1 MPYLFLALGL
11 IILLAGGKLLVDG
24 ASALAAKLG
33 LSAGLIGLTVVS
45 FGTSAPELLVSVSAA
60 LKGNSDIS
68 LGNVIGSN
76 ITNISLVLGI
86 SAIVF
91 PIAIHKSVLKLD
103 YLFMLLSSL
112 LFYLLSFNGLISRI
126 EGILFVILLVVL
138 NWYFFRKLKGATADL
153 DEQETTSLKK
163 SPVWKA
169 IVLVLGGVLGL
180 YFGADLFVDNA
191 VEISKIF
198 GISER
203 VIGIT
208 VIAIGTSLP
217 ELATSIIAAINKKTD
232 IAIGNILGSNIMN
245 ILAIIGITALVQP
258 ISVSEVFLKQDFIWM
273 ITLTLLLFPILSTK
287 LRISRWEGMLLVM
300 VYAIYIF
307 TII

>member
-1 MPYLFLALGL
+1 MIYLLLVIGL
-11 IILLAGGKLLVDG
+11 VILLAGGKLLVDG

-112 LFYLLSFNGLISRI
+112 LFYILSFNGLISRI

-138 NWYFFRKLKGATADL
+138 NWYFFRKLKGPAAEL
-153 DEQETTSLKK
+153 DEEETENLKK
-163 SPVWKA
+163 SPIWKA
-169 IVLVLGGVLGL
+169 IALVLGGVLGL

-203 VIGIT
+203 VIGVT

-217 ELATSIIAAINKKTD
+217 ELTTSIIAAINKKTD

-273 ITLTLLLFPILSTK
+273 LALTLLLFPILRTK

-300 VYAIYIF
+300 VYAVYIF
-307 TII
+307 TIL

>member
-1 MPYLFLALGL
+1 MTYLFLIIGL
-11 IILLAGGKLLVDG
+11 VILLAGGKLLVDG

-103 YLFMLLSSL
+103 YLFMLLNSL

-126 EGILFVILLVVL
+126 EGVLFVILLVAL
-138 NWYFFRKLKGATADL
+138 NWYFFKKLKGPAAEL
-153 DEQETTSLKK
+153 NDEETIALKK
-163 SPVWKA
+163 SPIWKA
-169 IVLVLGGVLGL
+169 IALVLGGVLGL

-203 VIGIT
+203 VIGVT

-217 ELATSIIAAINKKTD
+217 ELTTSIIAAINKKTD

-258 ISVSEVFLKQDFIWM
+258 ISVSEIFLNQDFIWM
-273 ITLTLLLFPILSTK
+273 IALTLLLFPILRIQLK
-287 LRISRWEGMLLVM
+287 ISRWEGFLLVM
-300 VYAIYIF
+300 VYAIYIY
-307 TII
+307 TIL